1 MAKSKLPG
9 KNLGLLRSNPKGQ
22 GMYDAF
28 TLAANAAAVE
38 QAGCA
43 QHLDLQEDT
52 WRFFVSRLTEG
63 LADFLE
69 PAALVAEAGCQGPG
83 PGSPAP
89 PSLSDDIPAA
99 LGREAVRLFRQDAL
113 PFAAFFSFLKCL
125 RRTVLNDPSLPA
137 RLQPDC
143 ALFFDRLETAAAGQ
157 WLKEETSS
165 AQHRLREARH
175 FILDEKRRY
184 AAIFHRMA
192 EPACIVDQQ
201 GCLLDVNNAFAEFF
215 KVPGEMLL
223 GKPCSQLFGPAASK
237 SCLLEKKLAKHG
249 SFANIEVD
257 LPVGGESRTVL
268 VSSASLGKVRGV
280 PRGIVILQDV
290 TAQRRIARALK
301 ESEEQFRGLVEN
313 IPDVA
318 WRADAE
324 GQLAYVSPNV
334 QRICGYEPSELL
346 GQSRFG
352 IVHPEDVDE
361 VRKRY
366 GLLFVK
372 GREFSLRYRLR
383 HKKGKWLWVHDRAQA
398 AGEHATG
405 VFSDVTKLRK
415 MEDELKAYRAWLED
429 MVDER
434 TQEAEAVNRQLLLE
448 VAERQQAQQ
457 ELERLAAR
465 LRRSNAE
472 LEQFAHVASHDMKE
486 PLLLIIAFAERLL
499 AKWPERFDGKAGEYL
514 GRILK
519 AGRQLQE
526 LVDDI
531 LHLSK
536 VRSCEQPFGV
546 VDLDGL
552 LRELMA
558 DFEERIRQVEGNVG
572 VGTLAAIEG
581 DRTQLRQLFQNL
593 IANALKYRQKDIP
606 PVVEVKGRALP
617 GKLYEVTVQDNGI
630 GFEEKHAERIFQPFV
645 RLHGRHEY
653 EGTGIGLATCEK
665 IVARHGGRITAK
677 SRPGEGSIF
686 IIQFPLS
693 QRKQQ

>member
-1 MAKSKLPG
+1 MAKSRLPG
-9 KNLGLLRSNPKGQ
+9 KNLGLLRPNGKGLS
-22 GMYDAF
+22 DAL
-28 TLAANAAAVE
+28 TLAVE
-38 QAGCA
+38 HAGCA
-43 QHLDLQEDT
+43 RHLALQEDA
-52 WRFFVSRLTEG
+52 WRFFASRLTEG

-69 PAALVAEAGCQGPG
+69 ADGGSQGPEPDSPAA
-83 PGSPAP
+83 AP
-89 PSLSDDIPAA
+89 PLSQDVPAA

-113 PFAAFFSFLKCL
+113 PFADFFSFLKCL
-125 RRTVLNDPSLPA
+125 RRTVLNEPSLPA
-137 RLQPDC
+137 RLQPGC
-143 ALFFDRLETAAAGQ
+143 ASFFDSLETAAAGQ

-165 AQHRLREARH
+165 AQHRLREARY

-201 GCLLDVNNAFAEFF
+201 GCLLDVNDAFADFF
-215 KVPGEMLL
+215 KAPGEMLL
-223 GKPCSQLFGPAASK
+223 GKPCALLFGPAACK
-237 SCLLEKKLAKHG
+237 ACALEKKLATHG
-249 SFANIEVD
+249 SFANIEVA
-257 LPVGGESRTVL
+257 LPVDGETRTAL
-268 VSSASLGKVRGV
+268 ISGSSLGRVRGV
-280 PRGIVILQDV
+280 PGGIVILQDV
-290 TAQRRIARALK
+290 TAQRRTAQALS
-301 ESEEQFRGLVEN
+301 ESEEQFRSLVEN

-324 GQLAYVSPNV
+324 GRLVYVSPNV
-334 QRICGYEPSELL
+334 LRICGYEPGELL

-352 IVHPEDVDE
+352 LIHPEDVEE

-366 GLLFVK
+366 ALLFAK

-405 VFSDVTKLRK
+405 VFSDVSKLRK
-415 MEDELKAYRAWLED
+415 MEDELKEYRAWLED

-434 TQEAEAVNRQLLLE
+434 TDEAKAVNQQLLLE

-457 ELERLAAR
+457 ELERLAAS

-486 PLLLIIAFAERLL
+486 PLLLIVAFAERLL
-499 AKWPERFDGKAGEYL
+499 ARWPEEFDGKAAEYL

-531 LHLSK
+531 LQLSK
-536 VRSCEQPFGV
+536 VRSSEHPFGV
-546 VDLDGL
+546 VALDEL
-552 LRELMA
+552 LREVLG
-558 DFEERIRQVEGNVG
+558 DFEEKIRQAQGNVG
-572 VGTLAAIEG
+572 VGSLATIEG

-593 IANALKYRQKDIP
+593 IANALKYRQKNLP
-606 PVVEVKGRALP
+606 PVVEIKGRTLP
-617 GKLYEVTVQDNGI
+617 GKIYEITVQDNGI
-630 GFEEKHAERIFQPFV
+630 GFEEKYAERIFQPFV

-665 IVARHGGRITAK
+665 IVARHGGRIIAK

-686 IIQFPLS
+686 IVQLPLA
-693 QRKQQ
+693 QRKRQ

>member
-1 MAKSKLPG
+1 MAKDKLLG
-9 KNLGLLRSNPKGQ
+9 KNLGLLRPNGQ
-22 GMYDAF
+22 GLSGAF
-28 TLAANAAAVE
+28 TLAVE

-43 QHLDLQEDT
+43 QHLALQEDA
-52 WRFFVSRLTEG
+52 WRFYASRLTEG
-63 LADFLE
+63 LADLLE
-69 PAALVAEAGCQGPG
+69 EDVDRQTPEPDSPAA
-83 PGSPAP
+83 AP
-89 PSLSDDIPAA
+89 PFSQDIPAA

-113 PFAAFFSFLKCL
+113 PFADFFSFLKCL
-125 RRTVLNDPSLPA
+125 RRTVLNDPSLPS
-137 RLQPDC
+137 RLQPEC
-143 ALFFDRLETAAAGQ
+143 ASFFDSLETAAAGQ

-165 AQHRLREARH
+165 AQHRLREARR
-175 FILDEKRRY
+175 FILEEKRRY

-201 GCLLDVNNAFAEFF
+201 GCLLDINDAFADFF
-215 KVPGEMLL
+215 KAPGEMLL
-223 GKPCSQLFGPAASK
+223 GKPCSRLFGPAACK
-237 SCLLEKKLAKHG
+237 ACALEKNLAKHG
-249 SFANIEVD
+249 SFANIEVV
-257 LPVGGESRTVL
+257 LPVEGESRIVL
-268 VSSASLGKVRGV
+268 ISGASLGRVRGV
-280 PRGIVILQDV
+280 PGGIVILQDV
-290 TAQRRIARALK
+290 TAQRHTARALQ
-301 ESEEQFRGLVEN
+301 ESEEQFRSLVEN

-324 GQLAYVSPNV
+324 GQLIYVSPNV
-334 QRICGYEPSELL
+334 LRICGYEPHELL
-346 GQSRFG
+346 GQSRFST
-352 IVHPEDVDE
+352 IHPEDVEE

-405 VFSDVTKLRK
+405 VFSDVTRLRK
-415 MEDELKAYRAWLED
+415 MEDELKEYRAWLED

-465 LRRSNAE
+465 LRHSNAE

-486 PLLLIIAFAERLL
+486 PLLLIVAFAERLL
-499 AKWPERFDGKAGEYL
+499 ARWPEKFDGKAGEYL

-519 AGRQLQE
+519 AGQQLRE
-526 LVDDI
+526 LVDD
-531 LHLSK
+531 LLQLSK
-536 VRSCEQPFGV
+536 VRSSEHPFGV
-546 VDLDGL
+546 VELDDL
-552 LRELMA
+552 LREVLA
-558 DFEERIRQVEGNVG
+558 DFEERIRQAQGNVG
-572 VGTLAAIEG
+572 VGALTAIEG

-593 IANALKYRQKDIP
+593 IANALKYRKENLP
-606 PVVEVKGRALP
+606 PVIEVKGRKLP
-617 GKLYEVTVQDNGI
+617 GGLYEITVQDNGI
-630 GFEEKHAERIFQPFV
+630 GFEEKYAERIFQPFV

-677 SRPGEGSIF
+677 SSPGEGSIF
-686 IIQFPLS
+686 IIQLPLA
-693 QRKQQ
+693 QRKRQ